1 MLLAMSLNEMWIF
14 AILGVAG
21 LLVLGL
27 AIGLIVGLFQS
38 RSLLWKEFTSYFIS
52 PVAYVMLV
60 VFLAVLGCRFYL
72 ALDQLTQSGPQGIEY
87 PMQYLFSILP
97 RGITGSKAWLL
108 ELFSSQA
115 FWVVYLLI
123 PPLLTMRL
131 FAEERSTGTLEVLM
145 TAPLKDWQVVLS
157 KYLACFAF
165 YVILWVPTLVYLPVL
180 LDLKQAEWQ
189 PAWTMWSILFLSG
202 LGVVLLALL
211 STLLPLGTA
220 SRVISLVLLVAGAVG
235 AGVGG
240 WYHYHNDTAH
250 LLGVVAGIDPMPVL
264 STYLGLALAGSMFLA
279 LGMLVSSLLGSQIVT
294 ALVSVL
300 LNLVIIVGGLLP
312 LVVDLGRPAS
322 QILYSF
328 CVPLHISQD
337 FGRGLIDTRHVILYG
352 SVALLC
358 LFLTVRSLESRRW
371 R

>member
-1 MLLAMSLNEMWIF
+1 MLLAMGVQEMLTF
-14 AILGVAG
+14 ALLGMVG
-21 LLVLGL
+21 LLIL
-27 AIGLIVGLFQS
+27 AVAIVIVMGLFQA
-38 RSLLWKEFTSYFIS
+38 RSLLRKEFSAYFLS

-72 ALDQLTQSGPQGIEY
+72 ALGQLTQSGPQGIEF

-97 RGITGSKAWLL
+97 RGIAGSKAWLM

-157 KYLACFAF
+157 KYVACFAF
-165 YVILWVPTLVYLPVL
+165 YIILWLPTLVYLPVL
-180 LDLKQAEWQ
+180 LGLRQPEWQ
-189 PAWTMWSILFLSG
+189 PIWTVWSILFVAG
-202 LGVVLLALL
+202 LGAVGLALVL
-211 STLLPLGTA
+211 ILLPMGTA
-220 SRVISLVLLVAGAVG
+220 SRLIALGLTVVG
-235 AGVGG
+235 AICAMVGG
-240 WYHYHNDTAH
+240 WFHYHSDSAH
-250 LLGVVAGIDPMPVL
+250 LFTIVASIDPMPAW
-264 STYLGLALAGSMFLA
+264 STYLGLAVAGAMFLA
-279 LGMLVSSLLGSQIVT
+279 QGMLVSSLLGSQIVA

-300 LNLVIIVGGLLP
+300 LNLVLIVGGLLP
-312 LVVDLGRPAS
+312 LVINTGSTLS

-337 FGRGLIDTRHVILYG
+337 FGRGLIDTRHLVLYG
-352 SVALLC
+352 SVALFC

>member
-1 MLLAMSLNEMWIF
+1 
-14 AILGVAG
+14 
-21 LLVLGL
+21 
-27 AIGLIVGLFQS
+27 
-38 RSLLWKEFTSYFIS
+38 
-52 PVAYVMLV
+52 
-60 VFLAVLGCRFYL
+60 
-72 ALDQLTQSGPQGIEY
+72 
-87 PMQYLFSILP
+87 MQYLFSILP
-97 RGITGSKAWLL
+97 RGIAGSRAWLL

-189 PAWTMWSILFLSG
+189 PVWTVWSILLLSG
-202 LGVVLLALL
+202 LGAVLVALL
-211 STLLPLGTA
+211 STLLPLGTV
-220 SRVISLVLLVAGAVG
+220 SRVLALVVLVAGAVC

-240 WYHYHNDTAH
+240 WYHYHDDTTH
-250 LLGVVAGIDPMPVL
+250 LFDVIAGIDPLPVL
-264 STYLGLALAGSMFLA
+264 STYLGLVLAGSMFLA
-279 LGMLVSSLLGSQIVT
+279 LGMLVSSLLGSQIVA

-312 LVVDLGRPAS
+312 LVLDMGRTVS

-337 FGRGLIDTRHVILYG
+337 FGRGLIDTRHVVLYG
-352 SVALLC
+352 SVAVLC

>member
-1 MLLAMSLNEMWIF
+1 MLLAMSANEILTF
-14 AILGVAG
+14 AALGMVGLLILGVAIA
-21 LLVLGL
+21 LLG
-27 AIGLIVGLFQS
+27 GLFQA
-38 RSLLWKEFTSYFIS
+38 RSLLRKEFSAYFMS

-60 VFLAVLGCRFYL
+60 VFLSVLGCRFYL
-72 ALDQLTQSGPQGIEY
+72 ALDQLTQGGPQGIEF

-97 RGITGSKAWLL
+97 RGITGSKAWLM

-131 FAEERSTGTLEVLM
+131 FAEERNTGTLEVLM

-165 YVILWVPTLVYLPVL
+165 YVILWLPTIVYLPVL
-180 LDLKQAEWQ
+180 LDLKQVEWQ
-189 PAWTMWSILFLSG
+189 PAWTVWSILLLSG
-202 LGVVLLALL
+202 LGAIVLAGL

-220 SRVISLVLLVAGAVG
+220 GRLSAVILLVAGA
-235 AGVGG
+235 ACASIGG
-240 WYHYHNDTAH
+240 WFHYHSDPSH
-250 LLGVVAGIDPMPVL
+250 LFDAVAGIDPMPVL
-264 STYLGLALAGSMFLA
+264 STYLGLGLAGAMFLA
-279 LGMLVSSLLGSQIVT
+279 EGMLVSSLLGSQIVA

-300 LNLVIIVGGLLP
+300 LNLAIIVGGLLP
-312 LVVDLGRPAS
+312 LVIDTGSTLS
-322 QILYSF
+322 KILYSF

-337 FGRGLIDTRHVILYG
+337 FGRGLVDVRHVLLYG
-352 SVALLC
+352 SVALFC

>member
-1 MLLAMSLNEMWIF
+1 MLLAVRANESLML
-14 AILGVAG
+14 AVLGVAG
-21 LLVLGL
+21 LLIVGIAL
-27 AIGLIVGLFQS
+27 ALIVGLFQA
-38 RSLLWKEFTSYFIS
+38 RSLLRKEFSAYFIS

-72 ALDQLTQSGPQGIEY
+72 ALDQLTQGGPQGIEF

-97 RGITGSKAWLL
+97 RGIAGSKAWLM

-131 FAEERSTGTLEVLM
+131 FAEERNSGTLEVLM

-165 YVILWVPTLVYLPVL
+165 YVILWLPTVVYLPVL
-180 LDLKQAEWQ
+180 LDFKQVEWQ
-189 PAWTMWSILFLSG
+189 PAWTTWSILFVGG
-202 LGVVLLALL
+202 LGAVVLAGLL
-211 STLLPLGTA
+211 TLLPLGTA
-220 SRVISLVLLVAGAVG
+220 ARLSAVLMLVAGA
-235 AGVGG
+235 ACASIGG
-240 WYHYHNDTAH
+240 WFHYHTDSAH
-250 LLGVVAGIDPMPVL
+250 VFEVVAGIDPMPVL
-264 STYLGLALAGSMFLA
+264 STYLGLALAGAMFLA
-279 LGMLVSSLLGSQIVT
+279 QGMLVSSLLGSQIVA

-300 LNLVIIVGGLLP
+300 LNLAIIVGGLLP
-312 LVVDLGRPAS
+312 LVIDTGGTAS
-322 QILYSF
+322 KILYSF
-328 CVPLHISQD
+328 CVPLHISQE
-337 FGRGLIDTRHVILYG
+337 FGRGLVDTRHVILYG
-352 SVALLC
+352 SVALFC

>member
-1 MLLAMSLNEMWIF
+1 MLLAVTVNDILIF
-14 AILGVAG
+14 SILGVVG
-21 LLVLGL
+21 LLLLGIALVLL
-27 AIGLIVGLFQS
+27 RGLFQA
-38 RSLLWKEFTSYFIS
+38 RSLLRKEFSAYFLS
-52 PVAYVMLV
+52 PVAYVMLG

-72 ALDQLTQSGPQGIEY
+72 ALDQLTQSGPQGIEF

-97 RGITGSKAWLL
+97 RGIAGSKAWLM

-115 FWVVYLLI
+115 FWIVYLLI

-165 YVILWVPTLVYLPVL
+165 YVILWLPTLVYLPVL
-180 LDLKQAEWQ
+180 LDLQPPQWQ
-189 PAWTMWSILFLSG
+189 PVWTLWSVLLLGG
-202 LGVVLLALL
+202 LGAIVLALL
-211 STLLPLGTA
+211 LALLPLGTL
-220 SRVISLVLLVAGAVG
+220 SRLLALVLLLAGVVG

-240 WYHYHNDTAH
+240 WYHYHNDAQH
-250 LLGVVAGIDPMPVL
+250 LVDVVAGIDPMPVL
-264 STYLGLALAGSMFLA
+264 STYLGLVLAGAMFLA
-279 LGMLVSSLLGSQIVT
+279 QGMLVSSLLGSQIVA
-294 ALVSVL
+294 ALISVL

-312 LVVDLGRPAS
+312 RVVDTGGNLS

-337 FGRGLIDTRHVILYG
+337 FGRGLIDTRHVVLYG
-352 SVALLC
+352 SVALFC

>member
-1 MLLAMSLNEMWIF
+1 MLFAVNINAILTLATLGVVGLL
-14 AILGVAG
+14 ILGVAIF
-21 LLVLGL
+21 LL
-27 AIGLIVGLFQS
+27 VGLFQA
-38 RSLLWKEFTSYFIS
+38 RSLLRKEFTAYFLS

-72 ALDQLTQSGPQGIEY
+72 ALDQLTQSGPQGIEF
-87 PMQYLFSILP
+87 PTQYLFSILP
-97 RGITGSKAWLL
+97 RGIAGSKAWLM

-131 FAEERSTGTLEVLM
+131 FAEERSSGTLEVLM

-157 KYLACFAF
+157 KYLGCFAF
-165 YVILWVPTLVYLPVL
+165 YLILWLPTLVYLPAL
-180 LDLKQAEWQ
+180 LDLKQPEWQ
-189 PAWTMWSILFLSG
+189 FTWTIWSILLLSG
-202 LGVVLLALL
+202 LGATLFALFL
-211 STLLPLGTA
+211 TLLPLGA
-220 SRVISLVLLVAGAVG
+220 VSRLIALFLLVAGAVC
-235 AGVGG
+235 AGLGG
-240 WYHYHNDTAH
+240 WYHYHSESPH
-250 LLGVVAGIDPMPVL
+250 LFDVVAGIDPMPVL
-264 STYLGLALAGSMFLA
+264 STYLGLILAGAMFLA
-279 LGMLVSSLLGSQIVT
+279 QGMLISSLLGSQIVA

-312 LVVDLGRPAS
+312 LVINTGSTLS

-337 FGRGLIDTRHVILYG
+337 FGRGLVDTRHVVLYG
-352 SVALLC
+352 SVALFC

>member
-1 MLLAMSLNEMWIF
+1 MLLAMSAQEILTLVL
-14 AILGVAG
+14 LGVAG
-21 LLVLGL
+21 LLVLAVVIVL
-27 AIGLIVGLFQS
+27 AAGIFQA
-38 RSLLWKEFTSYFIS
+38 RSLLRKEFSAYFLS

-72 ALDQLTQSGPQGIEY
+72 ALDQLTQGGPQGIEF

-97 RGITGSKAWLL
+97 RGITGSKAWLM

-157 KYLACFAF
+157 KYLACFGF
-165 YVILWVPTLVYLPVL
+165 YIILWLPTLVYLPVL
-180 LDLKQAEWQ
+180 LGLKEPDWQ
-189 PAWTMWSILFLSG
+189 PTWTLWSILFVGG
-202 LGVVLLALL
+202 LGAIGIALL
-211 STLLPLGTA
+211 LTVLPLGTA
-220 SRVISLVLLVAGAVG
+220 SRLIALCLVVAGA
-235 AGVGG
+235 ACATVGG
-240 WYHYHNDTAH
+240 WYHYHSDSAH
-250 LLGVVAGIDPMPVL
+250 LFDLVASIDPMPVW
-264 STYLGLALAGSMFLA
+264 STYLGLAAAGAMFLA
-279 LGMLVSSLLGSQIVT
+279 QGMLVSSLLGSQIVA

-312 LVVDLGRPAS
+312 LVVNTGSTLS

-337 FGRGLIDTRHVILYG
+337 FGRGLIDTRHLVLYG
-352 SVALLC
+352 SVALFC

>member
-1 MLLAMSLNEMWIF
+1 MSVNGILTF
-14 AILGVAG
+14 AVLGVVG
-21 LLVLGL
+21 LLVLGVVIFLL
-27 AIGLIVGLFQS
+27 AGLFQA
-38 RSLLWKEFTSYFIS
+38 RSLLRKEFSAYFLS
-52 PVAYVMLV
+52 PIAYVMLV

-72 ALDQLTQSGPQGIEY
+72 ALDQLTQSGPQGIEF

-97 RGITGSKAWLL
+97 RGIAGSKAWLM
-108 ELFSSQA
+108 ELLSSQA

-165 YVILWVPTLVYLPVL
+165 YIILWIPTLVYLPVL
-180 LDLKQAEWQ
+180 LDLKQPQWQ
-189 PAWTMWSILFLSG
+189 PIWTVWSILLLCG
-202 LGVVLLALL
+202 LGAVGIALVL
-211 STLLPLGTA
+211 SLLPLGTM
-220 SRVISLVLLVAGAVG
+220 SRLVALCLALVGAVG
-235 AGVGG
+235 AGIGG
-240 WYHYHNDTAH
+240 WYHYHGDSPQ
-250 LLGVVAGIDPMPVL
+250 LFSVVAGIDPMPVW
-264 STYLGLALAGSMFLA
+264 STYLGLAVAGAMFLA
-279 LGMLVSSLLGSQIVT
+279 QGMLVSSLLSSQIVA
-294 ALVSVL
+294 ALISVL

-312 LVVDLGRPAS
+312 LVVNTGSTLS

-337 FGRGLIDTRHVILYG
+337 FGRGLIDTRHLVLYG
-352 SVALLC
+352 SVALFC

>member
-1 MLLAMSLNEMWIF
+1 MNQILIF
-14 AILGVAG
+14 AILAVLGALLLGLVIVLLAG
-21 LLVLGL
+21 LFH
-27 AIGLIVGLFQS
+27 A
-38 RSLLWKEFTSYFIS
+38 RSLLRKEFVAYFTS

-72 ALDQLTQSGPQGIEY
+72 ALDQLTQSGPQGIEF

-97 RGITGSKAWLL
+97 RGIAGSKAWLM

-165 YVILWVPTLVYLPVL
+165 YVILWLPTLVYLPAL
-180 LDLKQAEWQ
+180 LDLKQPEWQ
-189 PAWTMWSILFLSG
+189 SDWTVWSILLLGG
-202 LGVVLLALL
+202 LGGIGIALL
-211 STLLPLGTA
+211 MALLPLGTPGRLA
-220 SRVISLVLLVAGAVG
+220 ALVLLI
-235 AGVGG
+235 AGVMCASLGG
-240 WYHYHNDTAH
+240 WYHYHDDPRH
-250 LLGVVAGIDPMPVL
+250 LLNLVAGIDPMPVF
-264 STYLGLALAGSMFLA
+264 STYLGLALAGAMFLA
-279 LGMLVSSLLGSQIVT
+279 QGMLVSSLLGSQIVA
-294 ALVSVL
+294 ALVAVS

-312 LVVDLGRPAS
+312 LVINTGSTLS

-337 FGRGLIDTRHVILYG
+337 FGRGVIDTRHVVLYG
-352 SVALLC
+352 SVALFC
-358 LFLTVRSLESRRW
+358 VFLTVRSLESQRW